1 MNADIA
7 AVPDAQRATEGAL
20 EEFPQPKCLALIVSK
35 GTLDQAYPP
44 LVMATTAA
52 SMGWEVAIFF
62 TFYGL
67 DIVHK
72 DRMPKLSVSPVGNPA
87 MPPPMKKVPVHIPT
101 LIGALPGMSSAATK
115 MMKSWMQKAH
125 LATIPELLEIANEL
139 GVRMYA
145 CNTTLNVMGVSKDD
159 LIDGVEFAGAPA
171 FLDFAGDS
179 DVQLFI

>member
-1 MNADIA
+1 MNADVA
-7 AVPDAQRATEGAL
+7 VVPDTHAQAENI
-20 EEFPQPKCLALIVSK
+20 PQPKRLALIVSK

-52 SMGWEVAIFF
+52 SMGWDVRIFF

-72 DRMPKLSVSPVGNPA
+72 QRMPKLSVSPVGNPA
-87 MPPPMKKVPVHIPT
+87 MPPPMKKVPVRIPT
-101 LIGALPGMSSAATK
+101 LVGVLPGMKSAATK
-115 MMKSWMQKAH
+115 MMKSWMSEAN
-125 LATIPELLEIANEL
+125 LASIPELLDIAREL
-139 GVRMYA
+139 GIRMYA
-145 CNTTLNVMGVSKDD
+145 CNTTLAVMDVSKED
-159 LIDGVEFAGAPA
+159 LIEGVEFAGAPA

>member
-1 MNADIA
+1 MKTEPMA
-7 AVPDAQRATEGAL
+7 AGDAQPREH
-20 EEFPQPKCLALIVSK
+20 EVRPKRIALIVSK

-52 SMGWEVAIFF
+52 SMGWEVGIFF

-72 DRMPKLSVSPVGNPA
+72 ERMPKLSVSPVGNPA
-87 MPPPMKKVPVHIPT
+87 MPPPLKKVPVHIPT
-101 LIGALPGMSSAATK
+101 LVGALPGMKSAATK
-115 MMKSWMQKAH
+115 MMKSWVSKAN
-125 LATIPELLEIANEL
+125 LVSIPELLDIAREL
-139 GVRMYA
+139 DVRMFA
-145 CNTTLNVMGVSKDD
+145 CNTTLVVMDVTKED
-159 LIDGVEFAGAPA
+159 LIEGVEFAGAPA

>member
-1 MNADIA
+1 MNADIG
-7 AVPDAQRATEGAL
+7 AVPDAQRATEEAL

-101 LIGALPGMSSAATK
+101 LIGALPGMHSAATK

>member
-1 MNADIA
+1 MKAEFA
-7 AVPDAQRATEGAL
+7 AVPDAQEAPED
-20 EEFPQPKCLALIVSK
+20 FPQPKRLALIVSK

-87 MPPPMKKVPVHIPT
+87 MPPPVKQVPIHIPT
-101 LIGALPGMSSAATK
+101 LMGALPGMKTAATR
-115 MMKSWMQKAH
+115 MMKSWMSKAN
-125 LATIPELLEIANEL
+125 LASIPELLDIANEL
-139 GVRMYA
+139 GIRMYA
-145 CNTTLNVMGVSKDD
+145 CNTTLTVMDVSKED

-171 FLDFAGDS
+171 FLDFAGES

>member
-1 MNADIA
+1 MTTHTGTISGVRRPA
-7 AVPDAQRATEGAL
+7 
-20 EEFPQPKCLALIVSK
+20 EELPQPKRLALIVSK

-67 DIVHK
+67 DIVHR

-87 MPPPMKKVPVHIPT
+87 MPPPLKQLPLHIPT
-101 LIGALPGMSSAATK
+101 LVGALPGMKGAATK
-115 MMKSWMQKAH
+115 MMKSWMSNAN
-125 LATIPELLEIANEL
+125 LASIPELLEIAKEL
-139 GVRMYA
+139 EIRMYA
-145 CNTTLNVMGVSKDD
+145 CNTTLNVMGVLKDD

-171 FLDFAGDS
+171 FLDFAGES

>member
-1 MNADIA
+1 MKADIA
-7 AVPDAQRATEGAL
+7 TVANPQATPEA
-20 EEFPQPKCLALIVSK
+20 FPQPKRLALIVSK
-35 GTLDQAYPP
+35 GNLDQAYPP

-72 DRMPKLSVSPVGNPA
+72 DRMPKLSVSPIGNPA
-87 MPPPMKKVPVHIPT
+87 MPPPVKKVPVHIPT
-101 LIGALPGMSSAATK
+101 LVGALPGMKTAATK
-115 MMKSWMQKAH
+115 MMKNWMAKAN
-125 LATIPELLEIANEL
+125 LASIPELLEIANEL
-139 GVRMYA
+139 GIRMYA
-145 CNTTLNVMGVSKDD
+145 CNTTLNVMGVSKED

-171 FLDFAGDS
+171 FLDFAGES

>member
-1 MNADIA
+1 MKTDIA
-7 AVPDAQRATEGAL
+7 AVPDPQTAPDDS
-20 EEFPQPKCLALIVSK
+20 PQPKRLALIVSK

-72 DRMPKLSVSPVGNPA
+72 DRMPKLSVSPIGNPA
-87 MPPPMKKVPVHIPT
+87 MPPPIKKVPVHIPT
-101 LIGALPGMSSAATK
+101 VIGALPGMKTAATK
-115 MMKSWMQKAH
+115 MMKSWVSRAN
-125 LATIPELLEIANEL
+125 LATIPELLDIANEL
-139 GVRMYA
+139 GIRMYA
-145 CNTTLNVMGVSKDD
+145 CNTTLNVMGVSKED
-159 LIDGVEFAGAPA
+159 LIDGVEFAGAPT
-171 FLDFAGDS
+171 FLDFAGES

>member
-1 MNADIA
+1 MKADIA
-7 AVPDAQRATEGAL
+7 PVAEAQGSPEGL
-20 EEFPQPKCLALIVSK
+20 PQPKRLALIVSK

-72 DRMPKLSVSPVGNPA
+72 DRLPKLAVSPIGNPA

-101 LIGALPGMSSAATK
+101 LVGALPGMKTAATK
-115 MMKSWMQKAH
+115 MMKSWTAKAN
-125 LATIPELLEIANEL
+125 LASIPELIEIANEL
-139 GVRMYA
+139 GIQMYA
-145 CNTTLNVMGVSKDD
+145 CNTTLNVMGVSKED

>member
-1 MNADIA
+1 MKADMK
-7 AVPDAQRATEGAL
+7 VDPEPQDED
-20 EEFPQPKCLALIVSK
+20 EFPEPKRLALIVSK
-35 GTLDQAYPP
+35 GSLDQGYPP

-87 MPPPMKKVPVHIPT
+87 MPPPMRTVPVRIPT
-101 LIGALPGMSSAATK
+101 LVGALPGMKGAATK
-115 MMKSWMQKAH
+115 MMKSWMSKAN
-125 LATIPELLEIANEL
+125 LATIPELLDIAKEL
-139 GVRMYA
+139 GIRMYA
-145 CNTTLNVMGVSKDD
+145 CNTTLNVMGVSVDD
-159 LIDGVEFAGAPA
+159 LIDRVEFAGAPA
-171 FLDFAGDS
+171 FLDFAGES

>member
-1 MNADIA
+1 MKADIA
-7 AVPDAQRATEGAL
+7 AVPDVQGAP
-20 EEFPQPKCLALIVSK
+20 EEFPQPKRLALIVSK

-101 LIGALPGMSSAATK
+101 LVGVLPGMKSAATK
-115 MMKSWMQKAH
+115 MMINWMSKAN
-125 LATIPELLEIANEL
+125 LASIPELLEIANEV
-139 GVRMYA
+139 GIRMYA
-145 CNTTLNVMGVSKDD
+145 CNTTLNVMGVSKED

-171 FLDFAGDS
+171 FLDFAGES

>member
-1 MNADIA
+1 MM
-7 AVPDAQRATEGAL
+7 TESMVVSDPPQ
-20 EEFPQPKCLALIVSK
+20 EEHEVQPKRLALIVSK

-52 SMGWEVAIFF
+52 SMGWEVGIFF

-72 DRMPKLSVSPVGNPA
+72 ERMPKLSVSPIGNPA
-87 MPPPMKKVPVHIPT
+87 MPPPLKKIPMHIPT
-101 LIGALPGMSSAATK
+101 LVGALPGMKSAATK
-115 MMKSWMQKAH
+115 MMKNWVSKAN
-125 LATIPELLEIANEL
+125 LVSIPELLDIAREL
-139 GVRMYA
+139 DVRMFA
-145 CNTTLNVMGVSKDD
+145 CNTTLVVMDVAQED
-159 LIDGVEFAGAPA
+159 LIEGVEFAGAPA

>member
-1 MNADIA
+1 MKADVA
-7 AVPDAQRATEGAL
+7 AVPDARGAREDL
-20 EEFPQPKCLALIVSK
+20 PQPKRLALIISK

-87 MPPPMKKVPVHIPT
+87 MPPPMKKVPVPIPT
-101 LIGALPGMSSAATK
+101 LVGALPGMKTAATK
-115 MMKSWMQKAH
+115 MMKSWMADAN
-125 LATIPELLEIANEL
+125 LASIPELLEIAREL
-139 GVRMYA
+139 GIRMYA
-145 CNTTLNVMGVSKDD
+145 CNTTLNVMGVSKED
-159 LIDGVEFAGAPA
+159 LIEG
-171 FLDFAGDS
+171 
-179 DVQLFI
+179 

>member
-1 MNADIA
+1 MKAGIS
-7 AVPDAQRATEGAL
+7 AVPDAREVPDEL
-20 EEFPQPKCLALIVSK
+20 PQHKRLALIVSK

-44 LVMATTAA
+44 LVLATTAA

-87 MPPPMKKVPVHIPT
+87 MPPPMKKVPVHVPT
-101 LIGALPGMSSAATK
+101 LVGAMPGMKTAATK
-115 MMKSWMQKAH
+115 MMKSWIAKAN
-125 LATIPELLEIANEL
+125 LATIPELLEIAGEL

-145 CNTTLNVMGVSKDD
+145 CNTTLNVLGVAKEN
-159 LIDGVEFAGAPA
+159 LIDGIELAGAPA
-171 FLDFAGDS
+171 FLDFAGES

>member
-1 MNADIA
+1 MSANVQEVGAE
-7 AVPDAQRATEGAL
+7 AVPE
-20 EEFPQPKCLALIVSK
+20 PKRLALIVSK

-87 MPPPMKKVPVHIPT
+87 MPPPIKKVPVRVPT
-101 LIGALPGMSSAATK
+101 LVGAFPGMKTAATR
-115 MMKSWMQKAH
+115 MMKGWLSKAN
-125 LATIPELLEIANEL
+125 LASIPELVAIAREL
-139 GVRMYA
+139 GVRMFA
-145 CNTTLNVMGVSKDD
+145 CNTTLAVMDVGRDD
-159 LIDGVEFAGAPA
+159 LIEGVEFAGAPA
-171 FLDFAGDS
+171 FLDFAGES